1 MAVKMLKPSSTPAEL
16 QDLLS
21 EYNLLK
27 EVNHPN
33 VIKLLG
39 ACTGPGGP
47 VCIIIEFAE
56 MGCLRLVER
65 RETRW
70 LWVRIQV
77 GVCFFWG
84 WDFVWYIAMKR
95 FSWQG
100 KIKRGLS

>member
-1 MAVKMLKPSSTPAEL
+1 MTNWLCNLALFHSLLPPGCSAVAVKMLKPSSTPAEL

-70 LWVRIQV
+70 LWV
-77 GVCFFWG
+77 
-84 WDFVWYIAMKR
+84 
-95 FSWQG
+95 
-100 KIKRGLS
+100 